1 MCSRLSPSSSGYK
14 SQSQRSDATISPS
27 PSPSPVATM
36 TCSHTQV
43 SSQDL
48 ASPES
53 NNQTVMWAVTSISSV
68 PPGSIIINP
77 QTNQPYTNPDGSIY
91 RFDPE
96 NPPKFYTASLSHEND
111 RNDNVS
117 PAKIVEISEP
127 SKVTGKNENRKRSQS
142 NKHNGGNNV
151 TTVTH
156 VTNSATSPSLP
167 FTPPPRDNPGPLRQ
181 QQQQPQPQQQQT
193 LVKSSSTV
201 QTCNHNQ
208 AAQTYA
214 TYVPTSEPFNQGVYP
229 PPHVGQQTVMMAP
242 HPSQSQ
248 TNVQN
253 NGQNDVFNQNSVYAN
268 YAAVPVQQGPVS
280 QTTEIT
286 ELSGYFMGMSIYDQ
300 RVTGD
305 NHSTPPH
312 SYPQPQPST
321 TNQTNLQNVQT
332 MPQNYWQPPPNSVL
346 VWTVTLF
353 YIYIYFF
360 SYNFVSTPLSSV
372 LFSSRNKQCTS
383 YLHLV
388 RHFRLAKVQP
398 IDNSCTSNKD
408 FQQIIH
414 SMHKLWLLR
423 ANRIVGRFSKIFLN
437 YYCARYRVFLNYVI
451 NII

>member
-1 MCSRLSPSSSGYK
+1 MKYVYKLEIKSVADSGASMCSRLSPSSSGYK

-96 NPPKFYTASLSHEND
+96 NPPKFYTAALPPENE
-111 RNDNVS
+111 RNNMS
-117 PAKIVEISEP
+117 PSKTIEVSEP
-127 SKVTGKNENRKRSQS
+127 PKITQNNTKNENKKRSQT
-142 NKHNGGNNV
+142 NKQHNGGN
-151 TTVTH
+151 TTAVTH

-167 FTPPPRDNPGPLRQ
+167 FTPPPQQNPGSLQQPQQQQPQ
-181 QQQQPQPQQQQT
+181 QQQQQQQPQQQQT

-201 QTCNHNQ
+201 QICNHNQ
-208 AAQTYA
+208 TAQPYT
-214 TYVPTSEPFNQGVYP
+214 TYVPTSEPYNQGVYP
-229 PPHVGQQTVMMAP
+229 PSVGQQTVMMAP
-242 HPSQSQ
+242 HPSQNQ
-248 TNVQN
+248 ANVQN
-253 NGQNDVFNQNSVYAN
+253 NGQGDVFNQNSVYAN
-268 YAAVPVQQGPVS
+268 YAVPVQQGPVS

-321 TNQTNLQNVQT
+321 NQAVQNVQT
-332 MPQNYWQPPPNSVL
+332 MPQNYWQPPPNSVPVFNFTAL
-346 VWTVTLF
+346 L
-353 YIYIYFF
+353 YF
-360 SYNFVSTPLSSV
+360 L
-372 LFSSRNKQCTS
+372 
-383 YLHLV
+383 
-388 RHFRLAKVQP
+388 
-398 IDNSCTSNKD
+398 I
-408 FQQIIH
+408 
-414 SMHKLWLLR
+414 
-423 ANRIVGRFSKIFLN
+423 
-437 YYCARYRVFLNYVI
+437 
-451 NII
+451 